1 MAMPDFTMR
10 QLLEAGV
17 HFGHNTKRWNPKM
30 KPFIFGVRNNIHIL
44 DLQQTV
50 PMLDHALKALRDITA
65 KGGKVLFV
73 GTKQTAAEKVAETAQ
88 HCGQY
93 FVNHRW
99 LGGMMT
105 NWKTI
110 SQSIARLRKLE
121 ELLGSEEAS
130 AFTKKE
136 QLEMSREKEKL
147 HLTLGGIKDM
157 GGQPDAVIIFDTN
170 QEDIAVLEANKLN
183 IPVFAII
190 DSNSNPDN
198 IDFPIPGNDDALRSI
213 ELYCSLFAE
222 TILDGMAADLSQR
235 GVDLG
240 ADVNA
245 GEDVKAIEAEATEAP
260 KAEAKPVEASEEKA
274 KDEEA
279 A

>member
-50 PMLDHALKALRDITA
+50 PMLDHALKALRDVTA
-65 KGGKVLFV
+65 KGGRVLFV
-73 GTKQTAAEKVAETAQ
+73 GTKSSAAEKVAETAT

-99 LGGMMT
+99 LGGMLT
-105 NWKTI
+105 NWKTV
-110 SQSIARLRKLE
+110 SQSISRLRRLE
-121 ELLGSEEAS
+121 ELEGSEEAK

-136 QLEMSREKEKL
+136 QLEMSREKQKL

-157 GGQPDAVIIFDTN
+157 GGQPNAVIVFDTN
-170 QEDIAVLEANKLN
+170 MEDIAILEAKKLG

-190 DSNSNPDN
+190 DSNSNPDG
-198 IDFPIPGNDDALRSI
+198 IDYPIPGNDDALRSI
-213 ELYCSLFAE
+213 ELYCSLFADA
-222 TILDGMAADLSQR
+222 ILDGMVADLSKR
-235 GVDLG
+235 GVDVG
-240 ADVNA
+240 SDVNA
-245 GEDVKAIEAEATEAP
+245 GEDVKA
-260 KAEAKPVEASEEKA
+260 VEEKA
-274 KDEEA
+274 KTEESPKAEDKSEEKKSDA